1 MRVGLATYTWKDTE
15 IFATVI
21 QLVIVPGKV
30 GKVAEQAEQI
40 YTA

>member
-1 MRVGLATYTWKDTE
+1 MRVELTTYTRKDTK
-15 IFATVI
+15 IIVTVI
-21 QLVIVPGKV
+21 QLVIVRGEV

>member
-1 MRVGLATYTWKDTE
+1 MRVELTTYTWKDTK
-15 IFATVI
+15 IIVTVI
-21 QLVIVPGKV
+21 QLAIVRGEV

>member
-1 MRVGLATYTWKDTE
+1 MRVELATYTRKDTK
-15 IFATVI
+15 IIVTVI
-21 QLVIVPGKV
+21 QLVIVRGEV